1 MREATFKKDAKGG
14 YPVKNCSS
22 VLDDQ
27 LNEKIGGMGGI
38 GGMAGTGV
46 IGPPRAPSVKPT
58 ASPCSSL
65 TYPSWNQPK
74 CLPE

>member
-1 MREATFKKDAKGG
+1 MGG
-14 YPVKNCSS
+14 MGGIG
-22 VLDDQ
+22 D
-27 LNEKIGGMGGI
+27 IGGIGGIARMGGI
-38 GGMAGTGV
+38 GGMAGIGV

-65 TYPSWNQPK
+65 TDPSWNQPK